1 MKHVAQSLLEIY
13 PIAPWEQQKR
23 RPKNSEGEEG
33 KMKTWRRRASQTS
46 LVTNAVRSIIHVV
59 ETPKPQRVILLPGNR
74 TLRAAASSTKE
85 FLRAMA
91 TTGAAAVKS
100 AGGADVKMKLLDS
113 IHEDGAKL
121 VEITAA
127 EAQKLRAVQPG
138 LLIVPEVFFQPAV
151 QMYQVEKMARP
162 SAARGAERKVV
173 VKIVSQGDG
182 HPVAGAQ
189 VVAFTNFAAREGAGG
204 ATSQNGTVTLTLP
217 STVKML
223 ERLYVYPENSF
234 WGSLQLKVKLAS
246 NITVELAPIDLAA
259 EDSVR
264 YFAGGGQVT
273 DGQGV
278 KVAVIDTGIALGHPD
293 LRVVGGECTVPGEKP
308 GDYGPLGGDHG
319 SHCAG
324 IIAARG
330 TPPTGIRGVAPG
342 AALYSFR
349 VFPKPTPQ
357 NPEPGASNF
366 AIAKAIDRA
375 FAAGCD
381 LLNLSLGGGQADA
394 ATEAAIQDARNAG
407 AVVIAAAGND
417 GRQPVSFPASYDLC
431 VAVSALGRIGL
442 FPAGSVDRGDVA
454 PPYGTDKKNFI
465 AQFSNIGRE
474 LDCTGPGVGVISTVP
489 DKAYAVMSGTSMA
502 TPAVT
507 GLATRLLGKN
517 PGLLNAA
524 RDASRADGI
533 AKMVL
538 QSAGKLGFGANY
550 EGQGLPKG

>member
-1 MKHVAQSLLEIY
+1 
-13 PIAPWEQQKR
+13 
-23 RPKNSEGEEG
+23 
-33 KMKTWRRRASQTS
+33 
-46 LVTNAVRSIIHVV
+46 
-59 ETPKPQRVILLPGNR
+59 
-74 TLRAAASSTKE
+74 
-85 FLRAMA
+85 
-91 TTGAAAVKS
+91 
-100 AGGADVKMKLLDS
+100 KMKLLDS

-189 VVAFTNFAAREGAGG
+189 
-204 ATSQNGTVTLTLP
+204 
-217 STVKML
+217 
-223 ERLYVYPENSF
+223 
-234 WGSLQLKVKLAS
+234 
-246 NITVELAPIDLAA
+246 
-259 EDSVR
+259 
-264 YFAGGGQVT
+264 
-273 DGQGV
+273 GV
-278 KVAVIDTGIALGHPD
+278 KAGVIDTGIALGHPE

-381 LLNLSLGGGQADA
+381 LLNLSLDGGQADA
-394 ATEAAIQDARNAG
+394 ATEAGIQD
-407 AVVIAAAGND
+407 
-417 GRQPVSFPASYDLC
+417 
-431 VAVSALGRIGL
+431 
-442 FPAGSVDRGDVA
+442 
-454 PPYGTDKKNFI
+454 
-465 AQFSNIGRE
+465 
-474 LDCTGPGVGVISTVP
+474 
-489 DKAYAVMSGTSMA
+489 
-502 TPAVT
+502 
-507 GLATRLLGKN
+507 
-517 PGLLNAA
+517 
-524 RDASRADGI
+524 
-533 AKMVL
+533 
-538 QSAGKLGFGANY
+538 
-550 EGQGLPKG
+550 